1 MLFEHAVSHLKTV
14 NISKILYPIL
24 NEVFQTEV
32 RVFFF
37 FCVCVCVCT
46 YTSHS
51 QDFIEIRRHKRRE
64 LLRE

>member
-37 FCVCVCVCT
+37 FVCVCVCVRIHLILR
-46 YTSHS
+46 TS
-51 QDFIEIRRHKRRE
+51 
-64 LLRE
+64 LRLDDTKGESF